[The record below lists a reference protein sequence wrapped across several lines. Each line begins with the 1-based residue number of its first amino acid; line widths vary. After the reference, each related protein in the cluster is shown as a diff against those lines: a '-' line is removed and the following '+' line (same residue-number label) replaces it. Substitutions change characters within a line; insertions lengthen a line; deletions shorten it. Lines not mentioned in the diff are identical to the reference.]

1 MFFEVPGG
9 HKISFVLFQE
19 YPRLIW
25 SCLSHVWALIVT
37 SQIYE
42 WDQCRQLLTR
52 EWYFTNLLE
61 KKHLIRF
68 LTYYTTH
75 ASRKKYLLI
84 NCTKWQSYWKFNSK
98 TPCNSQEPSKT
109 HVVQDSCI
117 HDCQDT
123 SLPDTCLWLPLLVPA
138 MQKTSKQCAHF
149 EASNLK
155 RSSKKTTL
163 LVDFLHIR
171 WNRRTGPFLPMSFFP
186 TKIREVANGT
196 HLSDLRSFPA
206 LRTRNLDNFR

>member
-1 MFFEVPGG
+1 MILLMEGILHHLMWFITLLTVF
-9 HKISFVLFQE
+9 
-19 YPRLIW
+19 Y
-25 SCLSHVWALIVT
+25 T
-37 SQIYE
+37 SQVV
-42 WDQCRQLLTR
+42 QNFFHLQ
-52 EWYFTNLLE
+52 YFTNLLE
-61 KKHLIRF
+61 KSRRF
-68 LTYYTTH
+68 EATYLQTRHHQTSLQI
-75 ASRKKYLLI
+75 APDDKAIDSSI
-84 NCTKWQSYWKFNSK
+84 ANTCDF
-98 TPCNSQEPSKT
+98 QEPSKT
-109 HVVQDSCI
+109 HVVQDSCL